1 MNRETRVRSA
11 LPTRAKSVGHL
22 RQVAAVA
29 AALVL
34 GIGSNAQTTAVR
46 AASAQD
52 ATPVDK
58 TFSLSFHPP
67 SLICVGEG
75 SPVKVTTLLEMSGTN
90 PTGQHFDYRD
100 NVVPGITIEAKVQDQ
115 SIATVSPSHDSTG
128 MLPSPDDLLLP
139 GQLSSPYHQR
149 AEVTFTI
156 KGLKPGTDNLYLTA
170 HIPQRISG
178 AAGTQKEAAVV
189 FRVAQCRYQVKV
201 ASLTY
206 FTAPGLTSYL
216 VATTDGVMALEDK
229 SGYSNTLRGDAS
241 VDWTMESFSPYCSH
255 QHDVPKGPAHLEG
268 TVNADDSSLDVHVT
282 FDPFEMDTTNCASG
296 SQGSFP
302 VPPVD
307 VKVPAG
313 GGFKNMPVSFKV
325 GNEAMSGRLSIYVK
339 SIPGN

>member
-1 MNRETRVRSA
+1 MNGQSRVGSA
-11 LPTRAKSVGHL
+11 LPTRAKGVGHL

-34 GIGSNAQTTAVR
+34 GIRSNAQTTAVR

-67 SLICVGEG
+67 SVICVGEG

-90 PTGQHFDYRD
+90 STGQHFDYKD

-189 FRVAQCRYQVKV
+189 FRVRAVPLSSEGGLADVLHGAGAHKPPGGNHGRSHGAGGQVRVQQYPQRRRQCRLDHEVFFTLL
-201 ASLTY
+201 LTP
-206 FTAPGLTSYL
+206 ARRSEGPGSPGGYGERGRQLAGCPRYL
-216 VATTDGVMALEDK
+216 
-229 SGYSNTLRGDAS
+229 R
-241 VDWTMESFSPYCSH
+241 P
-255 QHDVPKGPAHLEG
+255 
-268 TVNADDSSLDVHVT
+268 
-282 FDPFEMDTTNCASG
+282 
-296 SQGSFP
+296 
-302 VPPVD
+302 
-307 VKVPAG
+307 
-313 GGFKNMPVSFKV
+313 
-325 GNEAMSGRLSIYVK
+325 I
-339 SIPGN
+339 